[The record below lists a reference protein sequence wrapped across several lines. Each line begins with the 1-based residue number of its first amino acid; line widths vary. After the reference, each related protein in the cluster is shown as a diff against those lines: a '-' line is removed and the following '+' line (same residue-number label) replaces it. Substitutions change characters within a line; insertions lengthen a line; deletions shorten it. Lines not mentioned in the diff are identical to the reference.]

1 MSKQLSFKY
10 PKWKLSSSMDSG
22 AFVEIITGNFFKKS
36 RILELRNPEILSLF
50 NNTKVPELRNL
61 GT

>member
-1 MSKQLSFKY
+1 
-10 PKWKLSSSMDSG
+10 MDSG
-22 AFVEIITGNFFKKS
+22 AFVEIITGIFFKKS

>member
-1 MSKQLSFKY
+1 
-10 PKWKLSSSMDSG
+10 MDSG
-22 AFVEIITGNFFKKS
+22 AFVEIITGIFFNKS
-36 RILELRNPEILSLF
+36 RILELRNPEILPLF

>member
-1 MSKQLSFKY
+1 
-10 PKWKLSSSMDSG
+10 MDSG
-22 AFVEIITGNFFKKS
+22 AFVEIITGNFFLKS